1 MCWRL
6 LCVTALWGE
15 VIGTWHVRNISSCS
29 VINVSWHRAHIC
41 PVFVVL
47 HKILRLAATR
57 WRLPEP
63 GTRQQA
69 VAAPLG
75 RGTQFEPGRGS
86 GTSTSPYSATTHL
99 QHQHALTFSSSLTS
113 VQDQEWLGGVLP
125 DIMDDILTF
134 YLISEGVNMFLKIQL
149 NSGWISEI
157 AKLCLCSSV
166 LFNVLNMQIL

>member
-6 LCVTALWGE
+6 LCVTALWCD

-47 HKILRLAATR
+47 HKILRLAAAR

-99 QHQHALTFSSSLTS
+99 HQHALSFSSSLTS
-113 VQDQEWLGGVLP
+113 VQDQEWLGVLP
-125 DIMDDILTF
+125 DIMDDTYID
-134 YLISEGVNMFLKIQL
+134 FLLNQRRSIKRINIQL
-149 NSGWISEI
+149 NFGWI
-157 AKLCLCSSV
+157 
-166 LFNVLNMQIL
+166 FLNCQIVFV